1 MSNDESIMC
10 GIYCIVFTE
19 YLLEGKTLLDKTNL
33 FSPNDY
39 KMNDKIIYNYLKKYG
54 TRSKSRV

>member
-1 MSNDESIMC
+1 MPNDESIMC